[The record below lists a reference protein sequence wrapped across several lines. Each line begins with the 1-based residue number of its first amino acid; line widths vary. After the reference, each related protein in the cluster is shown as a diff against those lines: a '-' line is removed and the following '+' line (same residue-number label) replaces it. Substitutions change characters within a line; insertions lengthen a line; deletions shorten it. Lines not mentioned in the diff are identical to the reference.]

1 MAIQEF
7 EKLIEILSE
16 ISVLSSKQSKTLA
29 HFLVNNATKIKQP
42 LKELT
47 ILLEKIQCCSI
58 CKTFTIDP
66 TCWICASTERT
77 KQLMII
83 EDIEKI
89 NQFEKE
95 KLFNGKYYL
104 VPILFNKKFQQTQF
118 DFDFLLT
125 YLNEFDEVILA
136 INSTTEGILTAN
148 LIVDKIKE
156 KHKNIKITQLATG
169 IPLGVKMEYIDDL
182 TLSYAL
188 KNRKELE

>member
-7 EKLIEILSE
+7 EKLIEILSQ
-16 ISVLSSKQSKTLA
+16 ISVLSSKQCKTLA
-29 HFLVNNATKIKQP
+29 HFLVDNAAKIKHP
-42 LKELT
+42 LKEL
-47 ILLEKIQCCSI
+47 ILLLEKIQCCSI

-66 TCWICASTERT
+66 TCWICASAERA

>member
-16 ISVLSSKQSKTLA
+16 ISVLSSKQCKTLA
-29 HFLVNNATKIKQP
+29 HFLVNNAAKIKEP

-47 ILLEKIQCCSI
+47 FLLEKIQCCSI

-66 TCWICASTERT
+66 TCWICTSTERT

-148 LIVDKIKE
+148 LIIDKIKE

>member
-16 ISVLSSKQSKTLA
+16 ISVLSSKQCKTLA
-29 HFLVNNATKIKQP
+29 HFLVNNAAKIKEP

-47 ILLEKIQCCSI
+47 FLLEKIQCCSI

-66 TCWICASTERT
+66 TCWICTSTERA

-136 INSTTEGILTAN
+136 INSTTEGILTSN
-148 LIVDKIKE
+148 LIIDKIKE

>member
-1 MAIQEF
+1 
-7 EKLIEILSE
+7 
-16 ISVLSSKQSKTLA
+16 
-29 HFLVNNATKIKQP
+29 
-42 LKELT
+42 
-47 ILLEKIQCCSI
+47 
-58 CKTFTIDP
+58 
-66 TCWICASTERT
+66 
-77 KQLMII
+77 MII

-95 KLFNGKYYL
+95 RLFNGKYYL

>member
-16 ISVLSSKQSKTLA
+16 ISVLSSKQCKTLA
-29 HFLVNNATKIKQP
+29 HFLVNNAAKIKEP

-47 ILLEKIQCCSI
+47 FLLEKIQCCSI

-66 TCWICASTERT
+66 TCWICTSTERA

-148 LIVDKIKE
+148 LIIDKIKE